1 MLKYRPYLFL
11 LFSFFLFSLA
21 LNATHNRA
29 GEITYKRIPPF
40 SKVVA
45 GTTVQIYTYSITIVI
60 YTDDTVL
67 SGGSGVA
74 DRCQDTVYFGD
85 GTQGVANRVNNLSSV
100 CGCGFVNNKQVGC
113 GEMIVNTGSYKVK
126 QNIYTIEH
134 TYPGTGSYR
143 IRTLDPNRN
152 QGVHNIPNSVN
163 LPFYVESMLIITSF
177 TGANS
182 SPLFAFAPIDQACLN
197 NCFEH
202 NPGAYDP
209 DGDSL
214 SYEITTSKGADGNTV
229 LNYQYPNEGTNGTYE
244 INPVTGLLRW
254 CNPQELG
261 EYNLAFKVK
270 EWRKTTSGNFEL
282 IGYVLRDMQVIV
294 RSCNNSPP
302 SITVPN
308 VCVEAGKT
316 VTANLTVKDPDN
328 GSVVKVQGGGGA
340 FEANSPIATFNPQ
353 SGITYTSSGSSF
365 NVYFSWQTT
374 CDHIRQQSYYT
385 TFKVEDNGI
394 SGIGIKLVSFN
405 TFVIKVVPPAVKN
418 VTATPA
424 GSNMNITWDLSTCS
438 PSANPL
444 VKYKIYRK
452 QDCVPFV
459 PDPCQT
465 GIPASSG
472 FVLIGSTSNSVSE
485 FLDTNN
491 GDGLVVG
498 QDYSYLVVASYS
510 DGTETFGSSQVCAR
524 LKRDIPVLLNVDV
537 NTTSKSGEI
546 YVRWLRP
553 ITSPNNLDTSNL
565 PKPFRFILK
574 HSSGSKGTFSAIA
587 TFTSNNI
594 ALLDTQ
600 YTHTDF
606 DTESEEHEYAVE
618 FLGGE
623 TSVGSSQKASSV
635 FLNTYPSDRKITL
648 NWKSKT
654 PWKNTLYS
662 VMRQDSTS
670 PNFVLIGTTSLTAYT
685 DKNNVVN
692 GSNYCY
698 YIISEGQ
705 YSDPNIFAPLI
716 NKSQISCA
724 RAKDTI
730 PPVTPTIS
738 IDADCP
744 LGTVEV
750 SWGDISTI
758 EGSDDVLK
766 YELYY
771 KPLVDGVYTR
781 IAEVLRNQPLYFKQ
795 DDPNSFSGC
804 YSVRATDIHDNV
816 GPFSPDFCID
826 NCPEFELP
834 NVFSPNDDGI
844 NDHFKAIIVKQIK
857 EINLSVVDRW
867 GNVLYTTK
875 DPYFKWDG
883 VSAVSKAPVSE
894 GTFFY
899 VCDVFEPRL
908 KGIVK
913 RTLKGTVQVV
923 R

>member
-444 VKYKIYRK
+444 LNIKSTENKI
-452 QDCVPFV
+452 
-459 PDPCQT
+459 
-465 GIPASSG
+465 
-472 FVLIGSTSNSVSE
+472 
-485 FLDTNN
+485 
-491 GDGLVVG
+491 
-498 QDYSYLVVASYS
+498 
-510 DGTETFGSSQVCAR
+510 
-524 LKRDIPVLLNVDV
+524 
-537 NTTSKSGEI
+537 
-546 YVRWLRP
+546 
-553 ITSPNNLDTSNL
+553 
-565 PKPFRFILK
+565 
-574 HSSGSKGTFSAIA
+574 
-587 TFTSNNI
+587 
-594 ALLDTQ
+594 
-600 YTHTDF
+600 
-606 DTESEEHEYAVE
+606 
-618 FLGGE
+618 
-623 TSVGSSQKASSV
+623 V
-635 FLNTYPSDRKITL
+635 FLLSP
-648 NWKSKT
+648 T
-654 PWKNTLYS
+654 P
-662 VMRQDSTS
+662 
-670 PNFVLIGTTSLTAYT
+670 
-685 DKNNVVN
+685 
-692 GSNYCY
+692 
-698 YIISEGQ
+698 
-705 YSDPNIFAPLI
+705 
-716 NKSQISCA
+716 
-724 RAKDTI
+724 
-730 PPVTPTIS
+730 
-738 IDADCP
+738 
-744 LGTVEV
+744 
-750 SWGDISTI
+750 
-758 EGSDDVLK
+758 
-766 YELYY
+766 
-771 KPLVDGVYTR
+771 
-781 IAEVLRNQPLYFKQ
+781 
-795 DDPNSFSGC
+795 
-804 YSVRATDIHDNV
+804 
-816 GPFSPDFCID
+816 
-826 NCPEFELP
+826 
-834 NVFSPNDDGI
+834 
-844 NDHFKAIIVKQIK
+844 VKQ
-857 EINLSVVDRW
+857 
-867 GNVLYTTK
+867 
-875 DPYFKWDG
+875 
-883 VSAVSKAPVSE
+883 
-894 GTFFY
+894 
-899 VCDVFEPRL
+899 VFPP
-908 KGIVK
+908 
-913 RTLKGTVQVV
+913 QVV
-923 R
+923 LC